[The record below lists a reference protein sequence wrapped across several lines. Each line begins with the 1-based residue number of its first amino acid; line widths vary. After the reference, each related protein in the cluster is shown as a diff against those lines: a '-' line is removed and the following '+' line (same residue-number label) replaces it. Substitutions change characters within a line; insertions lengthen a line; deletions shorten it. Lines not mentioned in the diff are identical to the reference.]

1 MTEVLYAVERAEDT
15 AEIEQ
20 LLDLALGSDR
30 FTKTAYRLREG
41 VAPAAD
47 LCLVAREDGVLRASV
62 RFWPILIGP
71 GRLPALLL
79 GPLAV
84 DGAHRGRGIGI
95 EIMRRGLALAQA
107 AGHSRVILV
116 GDEPYY
122 ARVGFSRVKATG
134 LELPGPVDPARL
146 LGLELVPGALA
157 GVAGMV
163 QRALPLDEPVEL
175 VSARL
180 AQPGEQ

>member
-1 MTEVLYAVERAEDT
+1 MTEVVYALERAEDM

-47 LCLVAREDGVLRASV
+47 LCLVAREDGTLRASV
-62 RFWPILIGP
+62 RFWPVLIGDR
-71 GRLPALLL
+71 RLPALLL

-95 EIMRRGLALAQA
+95 GIMRRGLDLARA
-107 AGHSRVILV
+107 AGHCRVILV

-122 ARVGFSRVKATG
+122 ARVGFSREVAVG
-134 LELPGPVDPARL
+134 LDLPGPVDPRRL
-146 LGLELVPGALA
+146 LGLALVPGAFD

-163 QRALPLDEPVEL
+163 HRALPEDAPVA
-175 VSARL
+175 VSAPL
-180 AQPGEQ
+180 AQPGRQ